1 MASIVSGVNF
11 DATKDVAKT
20 PEQKP
25 LSAADE
31 LKAIEAEKAEFD
43 MLQAE
48 EQEKFGKAQEE
59 YQKKLAEV
67 DEAVKKEEER
77 RAEEAKKKEIEAT
90 AAKEARRKLAEQE
103 ARKKRSLATLFKEEV
118 ADPVVDAGE
127 GLKDMLIGGG
137 SYR

>member
-1 MASIVSGVNF
+1 
-11 DATKDVAKT
+11 
-20 PEQKP
+20 
-25 LSAADE
+25 
-31 LKAIEAEKAEFD
+31 
-43 MLQAE
+43 MLRAE

-67 DEAVKKEEER
+67 DEAVKKEEEK

-90 AAKEARRKLAEQE
+90 AAKEAKRRLAEQE

-118 ADPVVDAGE
+118 ADPVAGAGE

-137 SYR
+137 KYR